1 MLVVEHLRSGY
12 TPIDVLSDVSI
23 SVPDRGIVGVLGA
36 NGAGKT
42 ALLRAISG
50 LNPVRGGRV
59 VFDGNDL
66 GGASTDDIVLR
77 GVIQVPQGRLLF
89 GEMTVR
95 ENLELGAY
103 LIRDRALLEQR
114 LDHVFTL
121 FPILLE
127 RSAQAAAYLS
137 GGEQQMLAIGRA
149 LMSNPKILL
158 LDEPSLGLAP
168 KTLDLILD
176 KVRAINAEGAAVLI
190 AEQNARKV
198 LRLAHH
204 CYVMENGTVA
214 FHGTGTELMHD
225 ERIER
230 TYLGAS
236 H

>member
-1 MLVVEHLRSGY
+1 MLVVENLCSGY
-12 TPIDVLSDVSI
+12 TPIDVLHDVSI
-23 SVPDRGIVGVLGA
+23 SVPERGIVGVLGA

-59 VFDGNDL
+59 VFDGSDL
-66 GGASTDDIVLR
+66 GGSATDDIVQR

-103 LIRDRALLEQR
+103 LVRDRAAVEQR
-114 LDHVFTL
+114 LEHVFTL
-121 FPILLE
+121 FPILKE

-149 LMSNPKILL
+149 LMSSPKILL

-176 KVRAINAEGAAVLI
+176 KVRAINADGAAVLI

-204 CYVMENGTVA
+204 CYVMENGAVA
-214 FHGTGTELMHD
+214 FHGSGTELMHD